1 MVFATHS
8 LLSLYNC
15 VYSEISPCGHPAITD
30 TPIIQTAAKSP
41 AKTNYRCLTEINS
54 RHYGH
59 SLMRKQL
66 EVPTVSAIKGVD
78 RSGSRSHPPGI
89 GNGYGIGGAKNSI
102 YSLL

>member
-30 TPIIQTAAKSP
+30 TLRIQTAAKSP

-59 SLMRKQL
+59 SLMRKTTR
-66 EVPTVSAIKGVD
+66 VPYSV
-78 RSGSRSHPPGI
+78 RCEGS
-89 GNGYGIGGAKNSI
+89 
-102 YSLL
+102 